1 LLFVFSCEVLTGFAA
16 SFMNTAKRAIKRMQK
31 VFQAPAKINTSL
43 YVVGRRDDGYHDLAM
58 LMQAVTLFDRITLT
72 VEPGDAVRVVCPGVV
87 LPDGAENI
95 VASAAQALMAAA
107 GQAYDVTI
115 EVDKQ
120 IPVAAGLGGGSSDAA
135 TVLVGLN
142 EMCRFGFERD
152 ALMTIGGQ
160 LGADIP
166 FFVFGQTAWATG
178 TGDRL
183 EPVGAMPTI
192 WYVLVNPGVA
202 VSTAWVYGN
211 LTLTSHDDLSK
222 LRRFPISV
230 EELERLLY
238 NDLESVTMQH
248 YPVLSEVKQQ
258 LVKHGALGTLMSG
271 SGPTIFGLFS
281 NEETARAAA
290 GLLDGQSG
298 WRAYAVQP
306 LDQKK

>member
-1 LLFVFSCEVLTGFAA
+1 
-16 SFMNTAKRAIKRMQK
+16 MYMQK

-43 YVVGRRDDGYHDLAM
+43 YVMGRRDDGYHDLAM

-72 VEPGDAVRVVCPGVV
+72 VTSGDAVRVVCPGVD
-87 LPDGAENI
+87 LPDGADNI
-95 VASAAQALMAAA
+95 AASAALALMAEA
-107 GQAYDVTI
+107 GQAYAVTI
-115 EVDKQ
+115 EIDKQ

-135 TVLVGLN
+135 TVLLGLN

-152 ALMTIGGQ
+152 ALMSIGGQ

-178 TGDRL
+178 VGDRL

-192 WYVLVNPGVA
+192 WYVLVNPGVE
-202 VSTAWVYGN
+202 VSTSWVYEN
-211 LTLTSHDDLSK
+211 LALTSHGDLTK

-248 YPVLSEVKQQ
+248 YPVLLEVKQQ
-258 LVKHGALGTLMSG
+258 LANHGALGTLMSG
-271 SGPTIFGLFS
+271 SGPTVFGLFS
-281 NEETARAAA
+281 SEETARATAA
-290 GLLDGQSG
+290 VLNGQSG

>member
-1 LLFVFSCEVLTGFAA
+1 
-16 SFMNTAKRAIKRMQK
+16 MQK

-43 YVVGRRDDGYHDLAM
+43 YVVGRRADGYHDLAM

-72 VEPGDAVRVVCPGVV
+72 VTSGDAVRVVCPGVD
-87 LPDGAENI
+87 LPDGADNI
-95 VASAAQALMAAA
+95 TASVARALMAEA

-115 EVDKQ
+115 EIDKQ

-142 EMCRFGFERD
+142 EMCRFGFKRD
-152 ALMTIGGQ
+152 ALMAIGGQ

-178 TGDRL
+178 VGDRL

-222 LRRFPISV
+222 LRRFPKTV

-248 YPVLSEVKQQ
+248 YPVLLDVKQN
-258 LVKHGALGTLMSG
+258 LVDHGALGTLMSG
-271 SGPTIFGLFS
+271 SGPTIFGLFKG
-281 NEETARAAA
+281 EDMARNVATQ
-290 GLLDGQSG
+290 LDGQSG

-306 LDQKK
+306 LDQAK